1 MKLRVPEGLG
11 AVYAQA
17 KTVTKRNLF
26 LVEQKCETKNP
37 GANEVSDAAFTGCC
51 MESISCNE
59 AARQGGRAGDSL
71 RG

>member
-37 GANEVSDAAFTGCC
+37 GANEVSDAAFTGCYT
-51 MESISCNE
+51 IVFVL
-59 AARQGGRAGDSL
+59 L
-71 RG
+71 RSREPWMANG

>member
-37 GANEVSDAAFTGCC
+37 GANEVSDAAFTGCYTT
-51 MESISCNE
+51 
-59 AARQGGRAGDSL
+59 
-71 RG
+71 